1 MGEISVSL
9 QKRSRLMYIFEAAIE
24 YLISILVA
32 SSYLARLTKALGF
45 SDSLTG
51 ILSNIISLGCLFQ
64 LLSLSLRRTKVK
76 GFVVLFSIINQ
87 ILFMLLYIVPLTDFS
102 KKAKIAAFLI
112 LFIAAYLTYYFA
124 NPKKIA
130 WLMQAVEDKHRGSF
144 TANKEIVSL
153 LSGMVFTFG
162 MGALIDHFSEAG
174 QIRTAFILSAVVI
187 FVLTV
192 LHTLTMVFAAE
203 KDAPPAPKKNF
214 GQTVAE
220 LAKNKDIRRVTV
232 VFILYY
238 IAKSIAI
245 PFYGSYE
252 IGELGMTQK
261 FISAIVI
268 VGSVSRI
275 LVSKFWGRY
284 ADKKSFA
291 AMIEKCFLFS
301 ALSQTCMV
309 FAVPATGKVMFFF
322 YHIFSGIAFG
332 GLNSALTNLIFDYV
346 PEEKRADSLAITQA
360 FAGVAGFLTTLAVSP
375 LVSHIQANGN
385 TVLGLPVYAQ
395 QLMSVFGVI
404 ATLCVI
410 VYIRCVFIKKNRA

>member
-1 MGEISVSL
+1 MGEISLAV

-32 SSYLARLTKALGF
+32 SSYLARLTKELGF

-64 LLSLSLRRTKVK
+64 LLSLTLRKRTVK
-76 GFVVLFSIINQ
+76 GVVLIFSIINQ
-87 ILFMLLYIVPLTDFS
+87 LLFMLLYAVPLTDFS
-102 KKAKIAAFLI
+102 KEVKIAAFLV
-112 LFIAAYLTYYFA
+112 LFVSAYLTYYFVH
-124 NPKKIA
+124 PKKIA
-130 WLMQAVEDKHRGSF
+130 WLMALVDDHHRGSF

-162 MGALIDHFSEAG
+162 MGALIDHFTEAG
-174 QIRTAFILSAVVI
+174 QLRTAFILSAGVI
-187 FVLTV
+187 FVLMV

-203 KDAPPAPKKNF
+203 KEVPPVPKKNF
-214 GQTVAE
+214 GQTIAE
-220 LAKNKDIRRVTV
+220 LATNKDVRRVTV

-261 FISAIVI
+261 FISAVAIG
-268 VGSVSRI
+268 GSISRI
-275 LVSKFWGRY
+275 LVSKFWGGY

-301 ALSQTCMV
+301 ALAQGCMI
-309 FAVPATGKVMFFF
+309 FAVPSTGKVMFIG
-322 YHIFSGIAFG
+322 YHIFHGIAFG

-346 PEEKRADSLAITQA
+346 PAEKRADSLAITQA

-375 LVSHIQANGN
+375 LVTHIQAKGN
-385 TVLGLPVYAQ
+385 TVLGLPIYAQ
-395 QLMSVFGVI
+395 QLMSALGVI

-410 VYIRCVFIKKNRA
+410 IYVRCVFIKRK

>member
-1 MGEISVSL
+1 MGELSL
-9 QKRSRLMYIFEAAIE
+9 AVQKRSRLMYIFEAAIE

-32 SSYLARLTKALGF
+32 SSYLARLTKELGF
-45 SDSLTG
+45 SDGLTG

-76 GFVVLFSIINQ
+76 GFVIIFSIINQ
-87 ILFMLLYIVPLTDFS
+87 LLFMLLYIVPLTDFS
-102 KKAKIAAFLI
+102 KEVKIAAFLV

-124 NPKKIA
+124 HPKKIA
-130 WLMQAVEDKHRGSF
+130 WLMGVVDDKQRGSF

-153 LSGMVFTFG
+153 LSGMAFTFG
-162 MGALIDHFSEAG
+162 MGALIDHFEEAG

-214 GQTVAE
+214 SQTIVE
-220 LAKNKDIRRVTV
+220 LTKNRDVRRVTV

-252 IGELGMTQK
+252 ISELGMTQK

-301 ALSQTCMV
+301 ALAQGCMI
-309 FAVPATGKVMFFF
+309 FAVPSTGKVMFIG
-322 YHIFSGIAFG
+322 YHIFHGIAFG
-332 GLNSALTNLIFDYV
+332 GINSALTNLIFDYV

-360 FAGVAGFLTTLAVSP
+360 FAGAIGFLTTLAVSP
-375 LVSHIQANGN
+375 LVTLIQANGN

-395 QLMSVFGVI
+395 QLMSVFGVV
-404 ATLCVI
+404 ATIGLI
-410 VYIRCVFIKKNRA
+410 VYVRCVFIKKK